1 MNPNLVQR
9 VMTALAVVMMS
20 TLVVVGG
27 QASPAL
33 AAPTLSLT
41 KSAPAEVLYG
51 AEIPV
56 TLTVRNTAATAA
68 GNDGYNLTLTDLLPP
83 GVSYVPGSS
92 NPAPRPFARPG
103 GFTMLVWENVSDSLA
118 GTVVDVG
125 YRVAVD
131 PAVIAINSV
140 VSSPAEAFVDT
151 NPNNVP
157 DIDPVTGAIT
167 GDFTQSAG
175 PASASTQLIPFE
187 IVKDEPSEEDELLRG
202 VHDHQTVYT
211 LTVNNNFV
219 NPSTGFSIVDH
230 LPAGLEFLGCG
241 GVDNSALG
249 AEEYPTSG
257 RIDDA
262 GNAPALANVC
272 PSGANAPDV
281 TTVFVDP
288 DGAGPLPE
296 AVYTRVEWSSADLA
310 GALGS
315 ADLPASGTFKIDYV
329 AAIPLRQNEMPSV
342 APFVSTAN
350 LDNNTGP
357 LTSETGAE
365 TSWRN
370 YTVATGSYNGGAA
383 STDDDYEQVIAEDV
397 SIHKRSNL
405 ASFEQGDAPV
415 FTLFVESSEYARSTT
430 PITVVD
436 TLPATLDH
444 VSSSST
450 PAFVTRTPTTPDA
463 TTSVVTWVL
472 PGFTERSSTATIT
485 LTTSVR
491 AEYRGQAGRP
501 VSSSDDF
508 TNSVALTTTSDTL
521 TSLPGTPLVT
531 TAIPV
536 EDESSASLTAKGPT
550 ISKDVALPLP
560 GNTVRAECGTSGTPG
575 TDGNGDGLTWNA
587 DLAGVYRP
595 GDLVCFRLRVQ
606 FPSRL
611 DTIQPVVEDFLP
623 FGFEYVSARLGV
635 DNTVDPGPVTVT
647 VDGRRVVFV
656 LGDIDVGG
664 KLLEG
669 IVAARIVDPNAAQPG
684 DIVDNLMKF
693 RYQDSDPIN
702 PSIFQLREDASA
714 EWGEPV
720 LTLAKAV
727 ASVGVV
733 PNTAADPV
741 PVNEGDAVVYNVA
754 VQNTGNISA
763 LDVSVRDLLPTQ
775 VTCSDVTGISNGGAC
790 TPGSPSRIDWE
801 IADDIDIA
809 PGATTNLTY
818 TVTVPDGVTP
828 GITLTNRAGVRDYRG
843 DTNSGTPFTYVP
855 ASNIDTTLTPNTSRA
870 DDTAAIRTR
879 PPTLTKSATTL
890 LTQPGNTAGQATI
903 GETIRY
909 TVTAT
914 FPAGTSV
921 TNASITDVLDAG
933 NPTTG
938 EKNLVAS
945 SVSATLNGA
954 PIAAG
959 APDAIAFRLQVDD
972 AGNRW
977 TVTAPTPA
985 YDVANG
991 AGDTIVVTFDAI
1003 VNDVASNTRNTTTAN
1018 TANLAYTSA
1027 AGPQSTPATVT
1038 TRIVEPNIVTTKTND
1053 DTDGT
1058 AVAGQT
1064 IDYTVSVLNDIAGVP
1079 RVSTAND
1086 TAVVDTVPAELDV
1099 LEAPGDLAED
1109 GDTIAPDGGLWDAG
1123 TRTIT
1128 WTIPTINPGATA
1140 TRTYQA
1146 RTKNPLVAAGPILNT
1161 ARATTTSYPGTPATP
1176 AGEPAPAERSPAS
1189 PNGGPGSGYQSNDD
1203 SQIVAPLLD
1212 ATKTGTPGT
1221 ATVGEAVAYTVTATV
1236 PAGVIANDVTVIDQL
1251 PAGMLFESLD
1261 SISCTQGAGT
1271 CSLTTATVSNDGSA
1285 TGARVSFFFDDITTP
1300 AAEDRVIR
1308 IDYTAVVSNAVAVDD
1323 GDTLTN
1329 GAVIYWNLTDR
1340 ITTPP
1345 GPTSPPAPG
1354 SFNGNPP
1361 NPPPSTFD
1369 VDVLEPLLTIDKNV
1383 SGDLDN
1389 DDRRRA
1395 KPGDVL
1401 TYSLVVANSGT
1412 SPAYDARVTDTITTA
1427 SIGAWNYSYT
1437 DVVGDG
1443 VDVVDGTAPTL
1454 EWRIVGPIPAG
1465 GSVTITYTL
1474 TVPAAWDE
1482 TNEVPGGPELS
1493 NIADVP
1499 SYYGVSKT
1507 ERDLN
1512 PLRSYREYTDV
1523 APDDVA
1529 VELDLAS
1536 IGDQLWFD
1544 VDGAGGPIKATGD
1557 PALAGV
1563 TVTVTYLGPD
1573 GVLGGGDDEVVV
1585 TATDSNGTYLVRN
1598 LPGGQYLVTVDPT
1611 TLPVAGLTPV
1621 YDLDAAT
1628 AGLANAWRG
1637 TLAES
1642 GARRDVDFSYTGTGS
1657 IGDTIWFD
1665 RDGNGAKNDSPGDIE
1680 PGLADVE
1687 VEVTWAGPD
1696 ANLTTTADNV
1706 AYTATTDADGKYL
1719 IENLP
1724 AGDYGV
1730 VVVAA
1735 SVPTGYA
1742 LVTDPDTTVDGR
1754 SLVTLDPGEDD
1765 LDQDFGYR
1773 GTGSIGDRIW
1783 LDQDGDGIQ
1792 DAGEPGLQ
1800 GVTVVLEGDDGTV
1813 VTVSTGADGR
1823 YLFDHLPPGEYDVTV
1838 TGGLPATVANT
1849 GDPDGPSGTGDSTSR
1864 VVLANG
1870 ENDLAQDFGYDADSV
1885 LGDVVWW
1892 DLNRDGVQDPGE
1904 PGIPGVTVRASGPN
1918 GIVLTT
1924 VTDADGGYAFT
1935 NLPDGDWTVDVTGG
1949 VPAGFTATFDSDGGS
1964 DSTSDV
1970 TLATSDL
1977 EQDFG
1982 FAGTASIGDRVWLD
1996 FDRDGVQDAGEP
2008 GIESVDVTLRWAGVD
2023 GLLDTADDVVLTD
2036 TTDSNGEYLFP
2047 GLPVGDFRV
2056 SVDATDVD
2064 FPAGVAPTFD
2074 RDGGTAT
2081 PDGQT
2086 EKIGLAAGEA
2096 VRDVDFGYAGGG
2108 TIGDTVWF
2116 DRDGDGGQSAD
2127 EPGLGGVEVTLLWY
2141 GEDGDPDTT
2150 ADNEIRVLTTEPDG
2164 TYLFTGLPE
2173 GAYAVGVN
2181 TATLPSGMASTFDA
2195 DGGLDS
2201 ISEIVLPVDGS
2212 DLDQDFGYRGVNRI
2226 GDTVW
2231 FDRNGDGTQSLD
2243 EPGIA
2248 GQTVRLV
2255 WTDAPGGA
2263 RTFTTTTGPTGSY
2276 FLDNLPDGDFEVTVV
2291 GGIVDAAVNTGDPED
2306 DSDST
2311 STVTDL
2317 GVGVVEPAE
2326 DLDRDF
2332 GYRGNNTIGD
2342 VVWYDIDA
2350 DGVQDAGEPGLAG
2363 VVVTARWFGP
2373 DGVADTADDVVLP
2386 TVATGANGEYSFTD
2400 LPDGTWSIT
2409 VGSGLPDGLDT
2420 ATFDADD
2427 ATSSPDGVSIVTDL
2441 GVGDTEPAVDLDQDF
2456 GYTGTGRIGETIWLD
2471 RDGDGTV
2478 DAGEPAIPGAIVTLT
2493 WAGPDGELGTSD
2505 DVVYAT
2511 QTTGSDG
2518 AYEFGNLPAGTFRVD
2533 VANLPAGVST
2543 TFDPDAG
2550 APNSSVV
2557 SLTAG
2562 QSDLDQDFGYRG
2574 SATVGDTVW
2583 LDFDADGTQDTNEP
2597 GVPGILVTVT
2607 SPGADGT
2614 IGTADDIVVTETT
2627 DADGKYLVTGLPP
2640 GTTVVSYAPGALPPG
2655 YVPNSDLDAGDPTR
2669 ASVELVNAS
2678 DVRTVDFGVV
2688 GSATVTGR
2696 VWNDTDN
2703 DGVQD
2708 AGETGIVGVTVVVTW
2723 NGPAG
2728 LIVIE
2733 VTTDANGDW
2742 TLGNV
2747 PAGEYTAVVR
2757 TSTVP
2762 PGLVAST
2769 PASASV
2775 TVPVGG
2781 TGNVVHGFTPTG
2793 SIGDRV
2799 WNDFDHNG
2807 VQDPGEPGVPGVSI
2821 SIRNEAGTVVATVVT
2836 DINGNYTFDDLPPGR
2851 YTVVVDTSTVPA
2863 GTQISADP
2871 DGAVDGNATVTLG
2884 PGQEITT
2891 IDFGI
2896 SIRSDAG
2903 AGLPTTGAE
2912 VVNVLMLAVAA
2923 LGLGWLLVV
2932 TTRRRRMW

>member
-1 MNPNLVQR
+1 MSPTILQR
-9 VMTALAVVMMS
+9 VVTAIALAMLS
-20 TLVVVGG
+20 TVIVVGA
-27 QASPAL
+27 QASTAL
-33 AAPTLSLT
+33 AAPVLSLT
-41 KSAPAEVLYG
+41 KSAPADVLYG
-51 AEIPV
+51 AEIPI
-56 TLTVRNTAATAA
+56 TLTVSNTATTAA
-68 GNDGYNLTLTDLLPP
+68 GNDGYNLTLNDLLPP
-83 GVSYVPGSS
+83 GVSYVVGSS
-92 NPAPRPFARPG
+92 DPEPLEFSRPG

-118 GTVVDVG
+118 GTVVNFD
-125 YRVAVD
+125 YRVAID

-140 VSSPAEAFVDT
+140 VSSPARAYVNT

-157 DIDPVTGAIT
+157 DIGPTGDVT

-175 PASASTQLIPFE
+175 PASASTEMIPFE
-187 IVKDEPSEEDELLRG
+187 IVKDEPSEEDELFRG

-219 NPSTGFSIVDH
+219 NPSTNFSIVDF

-249 AEEYPTSG
+249 TEEYPTSG
-257 RIDDA
+257 RIDGA
-262 GNAPALANVC
+262 GNAPALTNVC
-272 PSGANAPDV
+272 PTGANAPDV
-281 TTVFVDP
+281 TTVSVDP
-288 DGAGPLPE
+288 DGAGPLPL
-296 AVYTRVEWSSADLA
+296 AVYTRVEWSSAVLA

-315 ADLPASGTFKIDYV
+315 ANLPASGTFEIDYV
-329 AAIPLRQNEMPSV
+329 AAIPLRQNVMPSV
-342 APFVSTAN
+342 TPFVSTAN

-357 LTSETGAE
+357 LTSETAAE
-365 TSWRN
+365 TAWRN
-370 YTVATGSYNGGAA
+370 YTVATGSYNGGPA

-397 SIHKRSNL
+397 SIHKR
-405 ASFEQGDAPV
+405 ADRATFEQGDAPI

-472 PGFTERSSTATIT
+472 PAFTERSSTATIT

-491 AEYRGQAGRP
+491 TEYRGQVGRP

-508 TNSVALTTTSDTL
+508 TNSVELSTTSDTL
-521 TSLPGTPLVT
+521 TSLPGTPVAT

-536 EDESSASLTAKGPT
+536 EDESSASLTAEGPA
-550 ISKDVALPLP
+550 ISKDIALPLP
-560 GNTVRAECGTSGTPG
+560 GNGVRAVCGTSGTPE
-575 TDGNGDGLTWNA
+575 TDGNGDGLAWDA
-587 DLAGVYRP
+587 DLAGLYRP

-611 DTIQPVVEDFLP
+611 DTIKPVVEDFLP
-623 FGFEYVSARLGV
+623 FGFQYLGARLGV
-635 DNTVDPGPVTVT
+635 ANTVDPGPVTVT
-647 VDGRRVVFV
+647 VDGRRVVFA
-656 LGDIDVGG
+656 LGDVDVGG

-684 DIVDNLMKF
+684 DIVGNLMKF
-693 RYQDSDPIN
+693 RYQDSDPTN

-727 ASVGVV
+727 ASVGGVA
-733 PNTAADPV
+733 NAAADPV
-741 PVNEGDAVVYNVA
+741 PVNEGDGVVFNVA
-754 VQNTGNISA
+754 VRNTGNIPA
-763 LDVSVRDLLPTQ
+763 LDVSVRDLLPAQ
-775 VTCSDVTGISNGGAC
+775 VSCADVTGISNGGAC
-790 TPGSPSRIDWE
+790 TPGSPSRIDWD

-809 PGATTNLTY
+809 ANATTNLTY

-879 PPTLTKSATTL
+879 PPTLTKTATTL
-890 LTQPGNTAGQATI
+890 LTQAGNNANGQATI

-914 FPAGTSV
+914 FPAGTSL
-921 TNASITDVLDAG
+921 TNGSITDVLDGG

-945 SVSATLNGA
+945 SVSATRNGV

-959 APDAIAFRLQVDD
+959 SPDANAYRLQVDD

-977 TVTAPTPA
+977 TVTTPTT
-985 YDVANG
+985 YNVANG
-991 AGDTIVVTFDAI
+991 ADDVIVVTFDAV

-1027 AGPQSTPATVT
+1027 AGAQTAPAATVT
-1038 TRIVEPNIVTTKTND
+1038 TRIVEPNIVTTKVND
-1053 DTDGT
+1053 DLDGT

-1064 IDYTVSVLNDIAGVP
+1064 IEYTVSVRNNNTGVSA
-1079 RVSTAND
+1079 VSTAND
-1086 TAVVDTVPAELDV
+1086 TVVVDTVPAELDV
-1099 LEAPGDLAED
+1099 LEAPNDLAEN

-1128 WTIPTINPGATA
+1128 WSIPTINPGATA

-1161 ARATTTSYPGTPATP
+1161 ARATTTSYPGTPPTP
-1176 AGEPAPAERSPAS
+1176 AGELAPAERSPAS
-1189 PNGGPGSGYQSNDD
+1189 PNGGPTSGYQSNDD
-1203 SQIVAPLLD
+1203 SQVVAPLLD

-1221 ATVGEAVAYTVTATV
+1221 ATIGEAVAYTVTATV
-1236 PAGVIANDVTVIDQL
+1236 PAGVIANDITVIDQL

-1261 SISCTQGAGT
+1261 SITCTEGAGT
-1271 CSLTTATVSNDGSA
+1271 CSLTTADVSNDGSA

-1300 AAEDRVIR
+1300 AAGNRVIT
-1308 IDYTAVVSNAVAVDD
+1308 INYTAVVANAAAVDD

-1329 GAVIYWNLTDR
+1329 GAEIYWNLTDL
-1340 ITTPP
+1340 ITSPP

-1354 SFNGNPP
+1354 SFNGNP
-1361 NPPPSTFD
+1361 NPQPSTFD

-1383 SGDLDN
+1383 SGDTDN

-1427 SIGAWNYSYT
+1427 AIVDWNYSYI

-1443 VDVVDGTAPTL
+1443 IDVVDGTAPTL

-1474 TVPAAWDE
+1474 TVPATWDE
-1482 TNEVPGGPELS
+1482 TNEVPSGPELS

-1507 ERDLN
+1507 ERDAN
-1512 PLRSYREYTDV
+1512 PTRSYREYTDV

-1544 VDGAGGPIKATGD
+1544 VDGAGGPLKATGD

-1563 TVTVTYLGPD
+1563 TVTVTYLGLD

-1585 TATDSNGTYLVRN
+1585 TTTDSNGTYLVRN
-1598 LPGGQYLVTVDPT
+1598 LPGGEYRVTVDPT

-1637 TLAES
+1637 TLAQD

-1665 RDGNGAKNDSPGDIE
+1665 RDGNGSQNNTPGDIE
-1680 PGLADVE
+1680 PGIPGV
-1687 VEVTWAGPD
+1687 VVTVTWAGPD
-1696 ANLTTTADNV
+1696 GNLATAADNV
-1706 AYTATTDADGKYL
+1706 VYTDTTDADGKYL
-1719 IENLP
+1719 IRNLP
-1724 AGDYGV
+1724 AGNYGV
-1730 VVVAA
+1730 VVGA
-1735 SVPTGYA
+1735 VPTGYGI
-1742 LVTDPDTTVDGR
+1742 VSDPEGAVDGR

-1792 DAGEPGLQ
+1792 DAGEPGLE

-1813 VTVSTGADGR
+1813 VTVTTGADGR
-1823 YLFDHLPPGEYDVTV
+1823 YLFDHLPPGGYDVTV

-1849 GDPDGPSGTGDSTSR
+1849 GDPDGPAGTGDSTSR
-1864 VVLANG
+1864 IVLGNG
-1870 ENDLAQDFGYDADSV
+1870 EDNLAQDFGYDADSV
-1885 LGDVVWW
+1885 LGDFVWW
-1892 DLNRDGVQDPGE
+1892 DLNRDGIQDAGE
-1904 PGIPGVTVRASGPN
+1904 PGIPGVTVTATGPN

-1924 VTDADGGYAFT
+1924 VTGANGGYTFT
-1935 NLPDGDWTVDVTGG
+1935 NLPDGDWTVAVTSG
-1949 VPAGFTATFDSDGGS
+1949 VPAGFTATFDSDGGV

-1970 TLATSDL
+1970 TLVTSNL
-1977 EQDFG
+1977 RQDFG
-1982 FAGTASIGDRVWLD
+1982 FAGTASIGDRLWLD
-1996 FDRDGVQDAGEP
+1996 FDRDGMQDAGEP
-2008 GIESVDVTLRWAGVD
+2008 GIENVDITLRWAGVD
-2023 GLLDTADDVVLTD
+2023 GQFDTADDVVLTD
-2036 TTDSNGEYLFP
+2036 TTDANGEYLFP
-2047 GLPVGDFRV
+2047 GLPAGDFRV
-2056 SVDATDVD
+2056 TVDTTDAD
-2064 FPAGVAPTFD
+2064 FPAGVTPTFD

-2086 EKIGLAAGEA
+2086 EEIGLTAGES

-2108 TIGDTVWF
+2108 TIGDTIWF
-2116 DRDGDGGQSAD
+2116 DRNGDGEQTAD

-2150 ADNEIRVLTTEPDG
+2150 ADNETRVLTTDPDG
-2164 TYLFTGLPE
+2164 TYRFTGLPE
-2173 GAYAVGVN
+2173 GTYSVTVN
-2181 TATLPSGMASTFDA
+2181 PATLPSGMEPTFDA

-2201 ISEIVLPVDGS
+2201 TSEVVLPADGS
-2212 DLDQDFGYRGVNRI
+2212 DLEQDFGYRGINRI

-2263 RTFTTTTGPTGSY
+2263 RTFTTTTGPTGGY
-2276 FLDNLPDGDFEVTVV
+2276 LFDDLPDGDFEVTVV
-2291 GGIVDAAVNTGDPED
+2291 GGIVDAAANTGDPES

-2311 STVTDL
+2311 SIVTDL
-2317 GVGVVEPAE
+2317 GVGVDEPVA

-2350 DGVQDAGEPGLAG
+2350 DGEQDAGEPGLAG

-2373 DGVADTADDVVLP
+2373 DGVAGTADDLVLP
-2386 TVATGANGEYSFTD
+2386 TVTTGANGEYSFTD

-2456 GYTGTGRIGETIWLD
+2456 GYTGTGRIGDTIWLD

-2478 DAGEPAIPGAIVTLT
+2478 DAGEPGIPGAIVTLT
-2493 WAGPDGELGTSD
+2493 WAGPDGEFGTAD

-2511 QTTGSDG
+2511 QTTDADG
-2518 AYEFGNLPAGTFRVD
+2518 GYEFGNLPAGTFRVD
-2533 VANLPAGVST
+2533 VANLPPGVSP
-2543 TFDPDAG
+2543 TFDPDSG

-2557 SLTAG
+2557 SLANG
-2562 QSDLDQDFGYRG
+2562 QSNLAQDFGYRG
-2574 SATVGDTVW
+2574 NATVGDTVW
-2583 LDFDADGTQDTNEP
+2583 LDFDGDGTQDANEP
-2597 GVPGILVTVT
+2597 GLPGIPVTVT

-2614 IGTADDIVVTETT
+2614 IGTADDIVVIETT
-2627 DADGKYLVTGLPP
+2627 DTNGKYLVTGLPP
-2640 GTTVVSYAPGALPPG
+2640 GTTVVSYSAGALAPGYA
-2655 YVPNSDLDAGDPTR
+2655 PNSDLDAGDPTR
-2669 ASVELVNAS
+2669 ASVELVNGS

-2688 GSATVTGR
+2688 GTASVTGR

-2703 DGVQD
+2703 DGVED
-2708 AGETGIVGVTVVVTW
+2708 AGETGIGGVTVVVTW

-2728 LIVIE
+2728 PIVIE

-2775 TVPVGG
+2775 TVPAGG

-2799 WNDFDHNG
+2799 WNDFDRNG
-2807 VQDPGEPGVPGVSI
+2807 VQDPGEPGVPGVRI
-2821 SIRNEAGTVVATVVT
+2821 SVRNEAGTVVATVVT
-2836 DINGNYTFDDLPPGR
+2836 DVNGNYTFDDLPPGR

-2871 DGAVDGNATVTLG
+2871 DGAIDGNATVTVG
-2884 PGQEITT
+2884 PGEDITT
-2891 IDFGI
+2891 VDFGI
-2896 SIRSDAG
+2896 SILNGAG
-2903 AGLPTTGAE
+2903 AGLPTTGAG
-2912 VVNVLMLAVAA
+2912 VVNVVMLAVAA

-2932 TTRRRRMW
+2932 ATRRRRMV